1 MRKLL
6 RTLLATAALGTAPL
20 ADARAQDL
28 QETLGRALQGL
39 QGGQDQRPAPEGY
52 RDDGRRRGDGGHRDT
67 DRRGDDRGYRDADRR
82 RDDRDYREGDRRHDE
97 RDTDRRGLRDGD
109 DRRRSVGDAER
120 RLDEQ
125 QRRLDEERRRL
136 DRERR

>member
-6 RTLLATAALGTAPL
+6 RTLLVTTALGAMPVT
-20 ADARAQDL
+20 DAQAQDV
-28 QETLGRALQGL
+28 QDTLGRVLQGL

-52 RDDGRRRGDGGHRDT
+52 RDGGRR
-67 DRRGDDRGYRDADRR
+67 DDRYRDADRR
-82 RDDRDYREGDRRHDE
+82 GDERGYRDGDRRYDE
-97 RDTDRRGLRDGD
+97 RDTGRRGMQDGD
-109 DRRRSVGDAER
+109 DRRRSTGEAER

-136 DRERR
+136 DRDRR

>member
-6 RTLLATAALGTAPL
+6 RTLLITTALGAMPVT
-20 ADARAQDL
+20 DVQAQDV
-28 QETLGRALQGL
+28 QDTLGRVLQGL

-52 RDDGRRRGDGGHRDT
+52 RDDGRRGGDR
-67 DRRGDDRGYRDADRR
+67 YRDADRR
-82 RDDRDYREGDRRHDE
+82 GDERGYRDGDRRYDE
-97 RDTDRRGLRDGD
+97 RDTGRRGMQDGD
-109 DRRRSVGDAER
+109 DRRRSTGEAER

-136 DRERR
+136 NRDRR

>member
-6 RTLLATAALGTAPL
+6 TALLATAALGMAGV
-20 ADARAQDL
+20 ADVRAQNVQD
-28 QETLGRALQGL
+28 TLGRVLQGL

-52 RDDGRRRGDGGHRDT
+52 RESDQ
-67 DRRGDDRGYRDADRR
+67 R
-82 RDDRDYREGDRRHDE
+82 RDDRDYREGDRRYND
-97 RDTDRRGLRDGD
+97 RDGERRGVRDGD
-109 DRRRSVGDAER
+109 DRRRSTGEAER

-125 QRRLDEERRRL
+125 QRRLDDERRRIEIENRRL